1 MRYSTSE
8 PKKQLQTKMPH
19 DPEIIDLTKRYFSQ
33 QAELY
38 GKNFYVEPQ
47 MFFSDAAPSLH
58 DFFLEIKDCQKCA
71 LSRSRTNFVF
81 GTGNPDANLMCIGE
95 APGQEEDIKGE
106 PFVGAAGQLLDRIL
120 AAIGFER
127 QEVYIANIVKC
138 RPPQNRDPEPEE
150 AETCLPY
157 LQKQIE
163 MIQPKL
169 ILALGRVAAQ
179 CLLKT
184 DESLNELRGKTH
196 RFQSANVLVTYHPA
210 ALLRNQ
216 QWKRETWEDVKKLRR
231 LYDEM
236 VGDKP
241 QIKLR

>member
-1 MRYSTSE
+1 MV
-8 PKKQLQTKMPH
+8 H
-19 DPEIIDLTKRYFSQ
+19 DPNIVDLAKRYFRQ

-38 GKNFYVEPQ
+38 GRRFYVDSQ
-47 MFFSDAAPSLH
+47 AFSTEGGASLQ

-71 LSRSRTNFVF
+71 LSRSRSNFVF
-81 GTGNPDANLMCIGE
+81 GTGNPRANLMCIGE
-95 APGQEEDIKGE
+95 APGQEEDRRGQ

-138 RPPQNRDPEPEE
+138 RPPQNRNPEPEE
-150 AETCLPY
+150 AETCFPY
-157 LQKQIE
+157 LQRQID

-169 ILALGRVAAQ
+169 ILLLGKVAAQ
-179 CLLKT
+179 YVLKT
-184 DESLNELRGKTH
+184 DASLRELRGKAH
-196 RFQSANVLVTYHPA
+196 PFQAAKALVTYHPA
-210 ALLRNQ
+210 ALLRNKE
-216 QWKRETWEDVKKLRR
+216 WKRETWEDVKKLRD

-241 QIKLR
+241 PVQLK